1 MRNVLSNVE
10 TLNLSGGFHGHSLA
24 DNRTTWR
31 RRRELV
37 AVAADADAS
46 RILGVPKQPQSVCCG
61 GAHPGGFLSQS
72 TRRVSNKAFRF
83 GVDQISRRSSS
94 HCSFTALLCLSFGVC
109 VVNLCPASA
118 SDCFIWKKW
127 ATLFYFLHQKKWA
140 TLLKIKNLIFFLFY
154 LQIFTIL
161 FLQLIFS
168 PLFHI
173 LWLIA
178 RSNSF
183 FSIPHYPLSVY
194 RFTTTKSPTYATI

>member
-10 TLNLSGGFHGHSLA
+10 TLNLSGGFHRHSLA

-37 AVAADADAS
+37 AVADAS

-94 HCSFTALLCLSFGVC
+94 HCSLLLCFVFLLVFV
-109 VVNLCPASA
+109 LLTSA
-118 SDCFIWKKW
+118 LPLLLLALYEKSEP
-127 ATLFYFLHQKKWA
+127 LFFF
-140 TLLKIKNLIFFLFY
+140 FFL
-154 LQIFTIL
+154 TRK
-161 FLQLIFS
+161 S
-168 PLFHI
+168 VPLF
-173 LWLIA
+173 
-178 RSNSF
+178 
-183 FSIPHYPLSVY
+183 
-194 RFTTTKSPTYATI
+194 